1 MPPCITEVKE
11 LFFVGKNLLKIISII
26 IVRNIANNEVKIKVM
41 LSLWNFALESSNIK
55 RAGIKIK

>member
-11 LFFVGKNLLKIISII
+11 LFFVGENLLKIISII